1 MPVPDICFAGNN
13 NNDKLEDIVI
23 TPQMILGKLQHL
35 KLDKAAG
42 DDNLSPR
49 LLKSISSEIAL
60 PIAMIFR
67 KSVDTGRVLQDW
79 RVATITPLFKKR
91 KRSHAENY

>member
-1 MPVPDICFAGNN
+1 
-13 NNDKLEDIVI
+13 
-23 TPQMILGKLQHL
+23 MILEKLQHL

-42 DDNLSPR
+42 DDNLSPK

-67 KSVDTGRVLQDW
+67 YYL
-79 RVATITPLFKKR
+79 
-91 KRSHAENY
+91 